1 MSSTTFRRSAAAAV
15 TALATAAPL
24 ALAAPAARA
33 TTDGEGRASAAV
45 LRADLDVSLLD
56 GGVRVPVNTAL
67 NDVRAPATA
76 ERTTLSVQVD
86 GVDGGRPVRMLRAD
100 VASAKAAADARRA
113 EGSVRLVRAKVHL
126 PGLPLLS
133 LVEVEQ
139 VTAQAVC
146 AAGARPAA
154 TANVLGPVTVLGKRV
169 TLTAGGRTSVQ
180 VPGAGD
186 VTLDLWRRTT
196 TSTTAAATAL
206 ELQVSVDPLDLGV
219 ADVRGTVTLAEA
231 SCTRPDAASPSTAP
245 EPSTPAT
252 SPAERP
258 TEGLE
263 PQSGGG
269 TPEKEALAET
279 GGDSRTP
286 YVVAGAA
293 ALLTAGAATLALTRR
308 ARREQS

>member
-76 ERTTLSVQVD
+76 ERTTLTVRVD

-113 EGSVRLVRAKVHL
+113 EGSVRLVRARVHL

-146 AAGARPAA
+146 AAGARPTA
-154 TANVLGPVTVLGKRV
+154 TANVLGPVTVLGRRV
-169 TLTAGGRTSVQ
+169 TLTAGGRTSVK

-186 VTLDLWRRTT
+186 VTLDLSRRSA

-206 ELQVSVDPLDLGV
+206 ELKVSVDPLDLNV

-231 SCTRPDAASPSTAP
+231 SCTRPRAASPSTAP
-245 EPSTPAT
+245 EPSAPAT

-308 ARREQS
+308 ARRERS

>member
-186 VTLDLWRRTT
+186 VTLDLSRRTT